1 MRTSARSLLGL
12 VLLVLVVG
20 GASRWWAGQHKQAL
34 GQQVAVLARAGDIRM
49 IASQTCA
56 ICVVARDW
64 MTQNRVAFTE
74 CLVERD
80 PVCRADFDAMGAP
93 GTPVIV
99 VRGKPQLGFS
109 PDRLLAALG
118 GAT

>member
-1 MRTSARSLLGL
+1 MPVSRRSLLGL
-12 VLLVLVVG
+12 VLLVLAVF
-20 GASRWWAGQHKQAL
+20 AANRWWVARHSDAL
-34 GQQVAVLARAGDIRM
+34 GRQLASLAQPGDIRM

-93 GTPVIV
+93 GTPVMV

-109 PDRLLAALG
+109 PHRLLAALG
-118 GAT
+118 GAS